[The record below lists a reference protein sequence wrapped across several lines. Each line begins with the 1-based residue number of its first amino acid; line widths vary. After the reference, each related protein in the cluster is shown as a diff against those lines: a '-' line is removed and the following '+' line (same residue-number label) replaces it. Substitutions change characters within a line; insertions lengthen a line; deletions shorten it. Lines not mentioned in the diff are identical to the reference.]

1 MRFQSELLALLVI
14 LVFAAL
20 LRLAIRA
27 SRKQAAEKTHQALTL
42 GYEEVTSRP
51 SQLIRRAES
60 LYKRAEYQSI
70 QIDQVFSKRDGNQ
83 EFFIFDISDTNKDD
97 GDLGSEVFG
106 VISSQLALPHFSLT
120 TLPGFDSGS
129 LIGGLMESLL
139 NKVLSVAEKYHGLK
153 RIELPDRLD
162 FDQQVIVFG
171 KDQAA
176 VSDLLEGVDLRSI
189 TRIATPVHITGVD
202 DFLTVDFS
210 QMGSFK
216 DPQYDLIAQ
225 HGEFTRI
232 ARYFMN

>member
-1 MRFQSELLALLVI
+1 MRFQPQLVALLVI
-14 LVFAAL
+14 LIFAAL
-20 LRLAIRA
+20 LLLAIRA
-27 SRKQAAEKTHQALTL
+27 SRRQAVKKKHLALTL

-51 SQLIRRAES
+51 SQLISRAES

-70 QIDQVFSKRDGNQ
+70 QIDQVYSKRDGDQ
-83 EFFIFDISDTNKDD
+83 EFFIFDISDTNNND

-106 VISSQLALPHFSLT
+106 VISNQLTLPHFSLT
-120 TLPGFDSGS
+120 TLPGFDSSS
-129 LIGGLMESLL
+129 LIGGLMEGLL
-139 NKVLSVAEKYHGLK
+139 NKVLSVAKKYHGLK
-153 RIELPDRLD
+153 RIELPDRPN

-171 KDQAA
+171 KDQEA
-176 VSDLLEGVDLRSI
+176 VSDLLAGVDLRSI

-202 DFLTVDFS
+202 DLLTIDFS

-216 DPQYDLIAQ
+216 DPENDLIAQ

>member
-1 MRFQSELLALLVI
+1 LALLVI

-20 LRLAIRA
+20 LLLAIRA
-27 SRKQAAEKTHQALTL
+27 SRKQAALKTHQALTL

-51 SQLIRRAES
+51 SQLISRAES

-70 QIDQVFSKRDGNQ
+70 QIDQVFSKRAGNQ

-129 LIGGLMESLL
+129 LIGGLMEGLL

-171 KDQAA
+171 KDQVV

-189 TRIATPVHITGVD
+189 TRIAIPIHITGVD

-216 DPQYDLIAQ
+216 DPQNDLIAQ
-225 HGEFTRI
+225 HREFTRI

>member
-1 MRFQSELLALLVI
+1 MRFQPELAALLVI
-14 LVFAAL
+14 LVFGAL
-20 LRLAIRA
+20 LLLAIRT
-27 SRKQAAEKTHQALTL
+27 SRKQAALKTHQALTL

-51 SQLIRRAES
+51 SMLISRAES

-70 QIDQVFSKRDGNQ
+70 QIDQVYSKRDGDQ
-83 EFFIFDISDTNKDD
+83 EFFIFDISDTNKDE

-129 LIGGLMESLL
+129 LIGGLMEGLL
-139 NKVLSVAEKYHGLK
+139 NKVLSLAEKYHGLK
-153 RIELPDRLD
+153 RIELPSRPD

-171 KDQAA
+171 KDQEA
-176 VSDLLEGVDLRSI
+176 VTDLLAGVDLRSI
-189 TRIATPVHITGVD
+189 ARIKTPVHISGVD

-216 DPQYDLIAQ
+216 DPENDLIAQ
-225 HGEFTRI
+225 HGEFRRI
-232 ARYFMN
+232 ARYFLN